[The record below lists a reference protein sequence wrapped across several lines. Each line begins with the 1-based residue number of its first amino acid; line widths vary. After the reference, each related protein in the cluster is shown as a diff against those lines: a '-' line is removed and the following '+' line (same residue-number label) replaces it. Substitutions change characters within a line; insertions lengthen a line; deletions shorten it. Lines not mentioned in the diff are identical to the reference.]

1 MMGQFRIMKVFKRFL
16 IVFLIVTGLVVLLSE
31 GAYSYLVKTRFELF
45 GHPCDVYMEN
55 ICFEGREITDLASLK
70 SGLTR
75 FNNLKSVSLGS
86 YKVYAE
92 EKEGLDQAF
101 PGVAFAYDTWVQIE
115 GIDYPVDASEVSLTD
130 HGYADLDVIIGK
142 LGYLPNLSVVK
153 FGENH
158 ITAADKSLLGD
169 MFPGVLFDVVELQ
182 DICGVTVP
190 VDTETIDFSKVTV
203 ASAQLDDMITGLKLL
218 PNLKSADLHGSELT
232 WEDRVKL
239 SSEFP
244 KVHFGWVVTYRD
256 VEYDSDDTEE
266 IDISRTRLTTAD
278 LVTLKELTQQING
291 LKKLI
296 LCDCGLD
303 NETLGE
309 FRKEVPDVNVVWRL
323 TMGKWRLRT
332 DQITFSVLIYSYNYV
347 RLRSA
352 DIQVLKYCTDLK
364 CLDLGHQAISD
375 ISVIGEYLT
384 DLRLLIMADNWIS
397 DLTPLANLKH
407 LHYLELFVNNITDLS
422 PLAELHELVDV
433 NISYNRR
440 LSNIEPLLYSPM
452 MERVWLEST
461 SVSSEDFD
469 LLEETYPDAKVVR
482 VVRGRPSVDQGWRDG
497 CARYQQMMDM
507 WFNNYYGDEF
517 SRFDVKAY
525 ELGLRDDEPV
535 APFY

>member
-1 MMGQFRIMKVFKRFL
+1 MKGAKRFI
-16 IVFLIVTGLVVLLSE
+16 IVFLIVTGLVVLMAE
-31 GAYSYLVKTRFELF
+31 GAYAYLVNTRFELF

-55 ICFEGREITDLASLK
+55 ISFEGSEITDLTSLK
-70 SGLTR
+70 SGLTK
-75 FNNLKSVSLGS
+75 FNNLKTVNLGS
-86 YKVYAE
+86 YRVYAE
-92 EKEGLDQAF
+92 EREGLDSSF
-101 PGVAFAYDTWVQIE
+101 PGVSFSYDTWVNIE
-115 GIDYPVDASEVSLTD
+115 GIDYPVDTTEVDLVD
-130 HGYADLDVIIGK
+130 HGYADLDAIIGK
-142 LGYLPNLSVVK
+142 LGYLPNLSIVK

-158 ITAADKSLLGD
+158 INAADKYLLGD

-182 DICGVTVP
+182 DICGVVVP
-190 VDTETIDFSKVTV
+190 VDVDAIDFTKVKVT
-203 ASAQLDDMITGLKLL
+203 SSQLDDLVNGLRLL
-218 PNLKSADLHGSELT
+218 PNLKSVDLHGTDFS
-232 WEDRVKL
+232 WEERVKL
-239 SSEFP
+239 CHEFP
-244 KVHFGWVVTYRD
+244 KVDFGWVVTYND
-256 VEYDSDDTEE
+256 VEYDSYDTLE
-266 IDISRTRLTTAD
+266 IDISKTKLTTDD
-278 LVTLKELTQQING
+278 LPVLKELTEQIKG
-291 LKKLI
+291 LQKLI
-296 LCDCGLD
+296 VCDCGLD

-309 FRKEVPDVNVVWRL
+309 FRKEVPGVNVVWRL
-323 TMGKWRLRT
+323 SMGKWRLRT

-364 CLDLGHQAISD
+364 CLDLGHQAITD

-397 DLTPLANLKH
+397 DLTPLSNLKH

-433 NISYNRR
+433 NISYNRN
-440 LSNIEPLLYSPM
+440 LKDITGLLYSPM

-461 SVSSEDFD
+461 SISSESFD
-469 LLEETYPDAKVVR
+469 LLEATYPDAKVVR

-525 ELGLRDDEPV
+525 ELGLRDDEPIE
-535 APFY
+535 PYY

>member
-1 MMGQFRIMKVFKRFL
+1 MKVFKRFI

-31 GAYSYLVKTRFELF
+31 GAYAYLKNTRFELF

-55 ICFEGREITDLASLK
+55 IAFEGSEITDLASLK
-70 SGLTR
+70 SGLLR
-75 FNNLKSVSLGS
+75 FNNLRTVNLGS
-86 YKVYAE
+86 YRVYAE
-92 EKEGLDQAF
+92 EKDGLDSAF
-101 PGVAFAYDTWVQIE
+101 PNVAFSYDTWVNIE
-115 GIDYPVDASEVSLTD
+115 GTDYPVDAEEVSLTD
-130 HGYADLDVIIGK
+130 HGYADLDVLTGK
-142 LGYLPNLSVVK
+142 LGYLPNLSLVK

-158 ITAADKSLLGD
+158 ITAADKAYLCGL
-169 MFPGVLFDVVELQ
+169 FPGVLFDVVELQ

-190 VDTETIDFSKVTV
+190 VDTDSIDFTGVSIV
-203 ASAQLDDMITGLKLL
+203 SSQLSDMIEGLKLL
-218 PNLKSADLHGSELT
+218 PNLTSADLHGADLS
-232 WEDRVKL
+232 WEDRIEL
-239 SSEFP
+239 CHDFP
-244 KVHFGWVVTYRD
+244 KVNFGWVVTYRD

-266 IDISRTRLTTAD
+266 IDISRTRLTTDD
-278 LVTLKELTQQING
+278 LPVLRELTEQIKG

-296 LCDCGLD
+296 VCDCGLD

-332 DQITFSVLIYSYNYV
+332 DQVTFSVLIYSYNYV

-440 LSNIEPLLYSPM
+440 LSDITPLLYSPM

-469 LLEETYPDAKVVR
+469 LLEATYPDAKVVR

-517 SRFDVKAY
+517 SRFDLKAY
-525 ELGLRDDEPV
+525 ELGLRDDEPIE
-535 APFY
+535 PYY